1 MVGGHPPPLITQM
14 NNMFLSLK
22 FLLNC
27 AARMLKMP
35 FQGPNFK
42 IFIFC
47 IGYVPC
53 PPPPK
58 KRNWPSFCHGVISLR
73 LGSSGN
79 SK

>member
-1 MVGGHPPPLITQM
+1 MVGGHPPLITQM

-27 AARMLKMP
+27 TARMLKML

-47 IGYVPC
+47 IGYVPSTLA
-53 PPPPK
+53 PPPPQK
-58 KRNWPSFCHGVISLR
+58 KLAKFLPRCHITSPGV
-73 LGSSGN
+73 
-79 SK
+79 